1 MHGVENVDRETDIHV
16 TSLKVKVYTL
26 SCSRLLEIE
35 KSSRTQGKVLAKM
48 EGLRKKQACT
58 PEELSKLRKV
68 VDKHHRAAD
77 KHGDGTLAEQRYLR
91 RSDRKAGKSR
101 KIDID
106 RKVCTASFCVYILKY
121 YAYLPSQKFR
131 TKPYPVATQLI
142 IEYLSDCIF

>member
-1 MHGVENVDRETDIHV
+1 M
-16 TSLKVKVYTL
+16 
-26 SCSRLLEIE
+26 E

-77 KHGDGTLAEQRYLR
+77 KLGDGTLAEQRYLR
-91 RSDRKAGKSR
+91 RSVRKARKSR

-106 RKVCTASFCVYILKY
+106 WKVCTAYFCVHILKC
-121 YAYLPSQKFR
+121 YACLPSPKFR
-131 TKPYPVATQLI
+131 AKPHPVASQLI
-142 IEYLSDCIF
+142 IEYLSDCLF